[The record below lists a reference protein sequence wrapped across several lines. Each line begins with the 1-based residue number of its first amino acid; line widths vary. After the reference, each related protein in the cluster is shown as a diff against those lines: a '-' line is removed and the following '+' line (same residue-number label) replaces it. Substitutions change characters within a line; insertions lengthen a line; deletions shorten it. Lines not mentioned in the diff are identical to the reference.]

1 MVRENYQLRQFNT
14 FGIDATARRFITLE
28 SVEEA
33 KELISSGELKNEKI
47 LILGGGSNI
56 LFTGDFDGTVIHPIF
71 DTIELV
77 TRGKNLSFVAAE
89 AGAIWDDMVAW
100 CIERDLGGLENLSY
114 IPGNVGAAPI
124 QNIGA
129 YGAEVSHTITK
140 VRTLSL
146 ETGETV
152 DFTREECGFGYRD
165 SIFKNEMKGKLL
177 ITVVFFELERLPK
190 AFNLDYGNLRDI
202 VEEAGEINLYNV
214 RRAVT
219 SIRRE
224 KLPEPAETGNAG
236 SFFKNPVISAQQM
249 SSLAGKYA
257 GIPSWPAGDKKFKI
271 AAAWLIEK
279 CGFKG
284 YRRGDA
290 GVHHKQPLVLVN
302 YGNATGKEIE
312 ILAGEIAVKVKETFN
327 VELETEVTI
336 I

>member
-1 MVRENYQLRQFNT
+1 MIRENFQLRQFNT
-14 FGIDATARRFITLE
+14 FGISATARRFITLE
-28 SVEEA
+28 SVKAAEQ
-33 KELISSGELKNEKI
+33 LIRSGELKNEKV

-56 LFTGDFDGTVIHPIF
+56 LFTNDFDGTIIHPIF
-71 DTIELV
+71 DSIELV
-77 TRGKNLSFVAAE
+77 AKSKKLAFVAAE
-89 AGAIWDDMVAW
+89 AGAIWDDIVAW
-100 CIERDLGGLENLSY
+100 CVERDLGGLENLSY

-129 YGAEVSHTITK
+129 YGAEVSHTISK
-140 VRTLSL
+140 VRALSM
-146 ETGETV
+146 ESGETV
-152 DFTREECGFGYRD
+152 DFTREECGFGYRN
-165 SIFKNEMKGKLL
+165 SIFKNEMKGKFL
-177 ITVVFFELERLPK
+177 ITVVFFELERLPGS
-190 AFNLDYGNLRDI
+190 FNLGYGNLKDI

-236 SFFKNPVISAQQM
+236 SFFKNPVISAIQM
-249 SSLAGKYA
+249 DNLTRQYTN
-257 GIPSWPAGDKKFKI
+257 IPNWPLGDKKIKI

-302 YGNATGKEIE
+302 HGNATGKEIAA
-312 ILAGEIAVKVKETFN
+312 LADEIAGKVKEIFGI
-327 VELETEVTI
+327 ELETEVNI